1 MVGVVVGV
9 PSRQIR
15 PRDAI
20 VRLPDQA
27 NVLLAASP
35 WEGLEDGVDTIMTT
49 DSLRVG
55 SHSGWEVD
63 VVSFIECTNQ

>member
-1 MVGVVVGV
+1 MSLLPVC
-9 PSRQIR
+9 

-35 WEGLEDGVDTIMTT
+35 WEGLEDGADPIVTT
-49 DSLRVG
+49 DSRSMGAIPDRSWMLCYILG
-55 SHSGWEVD
+55 APS
-63 VVSFIECTNQ
+63 Q